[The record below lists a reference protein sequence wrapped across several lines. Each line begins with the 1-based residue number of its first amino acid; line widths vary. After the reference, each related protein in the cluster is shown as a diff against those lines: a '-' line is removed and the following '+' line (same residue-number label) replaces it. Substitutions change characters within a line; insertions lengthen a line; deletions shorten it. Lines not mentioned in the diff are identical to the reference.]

1 MKLRRDIRSWSYN
14 YGIHW
19 VRILAPPCGEYCRI
33 RPSYRSSVWKGSSA
47 EGRKSSRT
55 NVVSILLIIFHLQ
68 EGQIRERSCQ
78 EEPEVEQQQQPAPL
92 QHTYHRGPRSSS
104 GHRSVAGSVSS
115 LAQPLPPPAEL
126 PALDMPAFDFQRWST
141 DSFLCN
147 VFKDFFLA

>member
-1 MKLRRDIRSWSYN
+1 MEFTGFYSWPHLVASIVES
-14 YGIHW
+14 GLPIAA
-19 VRILAPPCGEYCRI
+19 VCGKAA
-33 RPSYRSSVWKGSSA
+33 VLKG
-47 EGRKSSRT
+47 EKSNQT

-92 QHTYHRGPRSSS
+92 QHTCHRGPRSSS

-126 PALDMPAFDFQRWST
+126 PALDMPAFDFQR
-141 DSFLCN
+141 
-147 VFKDFFLA
+147 